1 MNKIQVAVINEACDT
16 PAGMM
21 MFLAN
26 LTQKGHTIKS
36 MSDLENL
43 YIKSIENHKSA
54 RAVARMP
61 HGTIKRF
68 SPVTI
73 AIVGASRR
81 FLAQARTHQ
90 VGLDFVS
97 ASLQYS
103 DYSDDA
109 GFVVPYSMFGEDM
122 KYARELYL
130 GSCNNAMINYKH
142 LIAGSS
148 PFMSGTGPSVDND
161 AAGYAAPQGLRN
173 ILVIQG
179 NHQAWGQFI
188 RTRGCKRNTNETAY
202 IAWLIWEALMGTT
215 DGFDLN
221 CWSGPD
227 CVYGSCRE
235 GKMSCSE
242 PITLKLSTN
251 GIQEVSDYIDD
262 NWPLIR
268 LW

>member
-1 MNKIQVAVINEACDT
+1 MDKIQVAVINEACDT

-68 SPVTI
+68 SPITI

-109 GFVVPYSMFGEDM
+109 GFVVPYSIINDADAKEV
-122 KYARELYL
+122 YL
-130 GSCNNAMINYKH
+130 ETCKNAMESYKA
-142 LIAGSS
+142 LIKVHD
-148 PFMSGTGPSVDND
+148 VDND

-179 NHQAWGQFI
+179 NHQAWAQFI

-202 IAWLIWEALMGTT
+202 IAWLIWEALMGTN
-215 DGFDLN
+215 DGFELT

-227 CVYGSCRE
+227 CVYGPCRE

-242 PITLKLSTN
+242 PIALNLTTK
-251 GIQEVSDYIDD
+251 GMQGVSDYIDST
-262 NWPLIR
+262 WPLIR
-268 LW
+268 L

>member
-1 MNKIQVAVINEACDT
+1 MNNIEVAVINEACES

-36 MSDLENL
+36 MSDLESL
-43 YIKSIENHKSA
+43 YAKSVENHKSA
-54 RAVARMP
+54 KAVARMP

-68 SPVTI
+68 SPITV

-109 GFVVPYSMFGEDM
+109 SFVVPYNLLGKNMLNERG
-122 KYARELYL
+122 LYL
-130 GSCNNAMINYKH
+130 DTCRQSMDAYKH
-142 LIAGSS
+142 LIKGTN
-148 PFMSGTGPSVDND
+148 PYLMGTGTAIDND

-179 NHQAWGQFI
+179 NHQAWSQFI

-202 IAWLIWEALMGTT
+202 ITWLIWEALMETN
-215 DGFDLN
+215 DGFDLT

-235 GKMSCSE
+235 GKMSCSD
-242 PITLKLSTN
+242 PITLDFKNLGAMAVT
-251 GIQEVSDYIDD
+251 DYLQK

-268 LW
+268 

>member
-1 MNKIQVAVINEACDT
+1 MNKIQVAVINEACDS

-26 LTQKGHTIKS
+26 LTQKGHTIKG
-36 MSDLENL
+36 MSDLEAL
-43 YIKSIENHKSA
+43 YSKSIESHKSA
-54 RAVARMP
+54 RAVASMP

-68 SPVTI
+68 APITI

-109 GFVVPYSMFGEDM
+109 SFVVPYEFFEEINDTAKDMYLESCKESMET
-122 KYARELYL
+122 YRAL
-130 GSCNNAMINYKH
+130 INIH
-142 LIAGSS
+142 EA
-148 PFMSGTGPSVDND
+148 DND
-161 AAGYAAPQGLRN
+161 SAGYAAPQGLRN

-179 NHQAWGQFI
+179 NHQAWAQFI

-202 IAWLIWEALMGTT
+202 IAWLIWEALMDTA
-215 DGFDLN
+215 DGLDLN
-221 CWSGPD
+221 YWSGPD
-227 CVYGSCRE
+227 CVYGCCKE
-235 GKMSCSE
+235 GKMSCGD
-242 PITLKLSTN
+242 PINLDLIGKGAGAVTSYL
-251 GIQEVSDYIDD
+251 ED
-262 NWPLIR
+262 NWPLVY
-268 LW
+268 

>member
-1 MNKIQVAVINEACDT
+1 MNKIQVAVINEACES

-26 LTQKGHTIKS
+26 LTQKGHTIKC
-36 MSDLENL
+36 MADLEAL
-43 YIKSIENHKSA
+43 YAKSIENHKSA

-68 SPVTI
+68 SPITI

-103 DYSDDA
+103 DYSDEA
-109 GFVVPYSMFGEDM
+109 SFVVPYALLGKDM
-122 KYARELYL
+122 LNERELYL
-130 GSCNNAMINYKH
+130 ATCRQSMEAYKH
-142 LIAGSS
+142 LINGTN
-148 PFMSGTGPSVDND
+148 PYIMGTGKGIDND

-179 NHQAWGQFI
+179 NHQAWAQFI

-202 IAWLIWEALMGTT
+202 IAWLIWEALLGTA
-215 DGFDLN
+215 DGLDMN
-221 CWSGPD
+221 YWSGPD

-235 GKMSCSE
+235 GKMSCSD
-242 PITLKLSTN
+242 PITLDFNNVGETA
-251 GIQEVSDYIDD
+251 VTDYLDK
-262 NWPLIR
+262 NWPLVR
-268 LW
+268 